1 VLRRCIFAS
10 SNNETISNKQQ
21 TTNKMKKVFAIAA
34 LISASFA
41 TNAQNASSSATQTVN
56 LNLSNAIEITFTGNN
71 SATGAA
77 VNLAFNTV
85 NDYANGVTSS
95 EQGLKVRSNKN
106 FTVAVKTN
114 AANFTYTGTTSP
126 APVMPIAGVLGVMV
140 SANGTGGT
148 IATPYSAT
156 TYADLSSTAKN
167 LITNGSK
174 GGNQTF
180 AVKYEATPGFAY
192 PAGTYTV
199 DVVYTAT
206 QQ

>member
-1 VLRRCIFAS
+1 VAQPHLCIIKQR
-10 SNNETISNKQQ
+10 NNLNNKQQ
-21 TTNKMKKVFAIAA
+21 QMKKIALFAAILTCITVAVK
-34 LISASFA
+34 
-41 TNAQNASSSATQTVN
+41 AQNASSTATQTVN

-148 IATPYSAT
+148 IATPFSAT
-156 TYADLSSTAKN
+156 AYADLSSTAKN